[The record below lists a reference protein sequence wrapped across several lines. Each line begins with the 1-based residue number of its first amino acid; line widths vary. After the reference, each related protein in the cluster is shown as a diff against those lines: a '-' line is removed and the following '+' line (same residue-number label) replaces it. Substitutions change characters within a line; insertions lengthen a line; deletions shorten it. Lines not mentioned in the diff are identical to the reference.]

1 MAIPNLFCRTGI
13 FLRLGQDSFDS
24 LATNVPW
31 EEREINLGQT
41 TLRESCKCSVSKEDI
56 NVTLTMT
63 PKEGR

>member
-1 MAIPNLFCRTGI
+1 MAIPNLFCGTGS

-41 TLRESCKCSVSKEDI
+41 TLRESC
-56 NVTLTMT
+56 
-63 PKEGR
+63 